1 MTQKIVFIK
10 ARWHADIVD
19 QALVGFRARMA
30 EHNATDYDIVVHD
43 VPGAFEI
50 PLLAQKA
57 AKDAN
62 VAAVVG
68 AAFVV
73 DGGIYR
79 HEFVA
84 DAVVS
89 GLMDVQLKT
98 ETPVF
103 SVVLTPHQ
111 FAEGAKEHIEFFS
124 THFVTKGREAADAVV
139 ATLNAHEAVAA

>member
-1 MTQKIVFIK
+1 MTKKIVFIK

-19 QALVGFRARMA
+19 QALAGFQQRMA
-30 EHNATDYDIVVHD
+30 EHNATDYDIVVYD

-57 AKDAN
+57 AKDPD
-62 VAAVVG
+62 VIAVVG
-68 AAFVV
+68 AGFVV

-79 HEFVA
+79 HDFVA

-139 ATLNAHEAVAA
+139 ATLNAHEGLAA